1 MSGTHCVGV
10 QPGQTRA
17 SSSTHL
23 LPRPLLQ
30 LPSWKHRLCFRHPGH
45 LPCVS
50 VLVSQMFACWHCPA
64 ELAVDVL
71 VDAPHEPC
79 RRCKANYTY
88 STARGKCIEDCGVGA
103 QAQYPAAYDLVRSPR
118 STSWPCC
125 CHGIILSA
133 RMSDSQHAV
142 LCRCAHPA
150 AHPRCPSA
158 SAPRPVA
165 TPLAPEPR

>member
-1 MSGTHCVGV
+1 MLCMAIAGWTGFTAFMCSLGTTAN
-10 QPGQTRA
+10 QTQLTFC
-17 SSSTHL
+17 S
-23 LPRPLLQ
+23 LLQ

-88 STARGKCIEDCGVGA
+88 STARGRCVEDCGVGA
-103 QAQYPAAYDLVRSPR
+103 QAQYPATYDLVRSPGSILAR
-118 STSWPCC
+118 LLSW
-125 CHGIILSA
+125 H
-133 RMSDSQHAV
+133 HFV
-142 LCRCAHPA
+142 
-150 AHPRCPSA
+150 CPN
-158 SAPRPVA
+158 V
-165 TPLAPEPR
+165 